1 MTHFLLKLFLK
12 GNQDYSSPAV
22 RTSVGKLGGLV
33 GILCNALLFLLKLI
47 CGILSGSVSILA
59 DAVNNLSDAASSV
72 ITLLGFHMARRPAD
86 SVHPYGHAR
95 YEYVSGLVV
104 SFLILLVGFEL
115 FEGSIR
121 KIIHPAP
128 IDFSLLTAG
137 ILIFSIV
144 LKFWLSRFYESLA
157 DKIHSDV
164 LEASSLD
171 SRNDFLST
179 TGVLFC
185 CMVSNYFTVNIDGI
199 VGLLMACFIF
209 YTGIQSANT
218 TISSLLG
225 KRADPAF
232 VERLTR
238 LVLAHDKILGV
249 HDVLVHDYGPGQCFA
264 SLHAEVDARE
274 DPLACHD
281 IIDDIE
287 SDAFARLNTHLV
299 IHYDP
304 VVTNDPEWNEMHR
317 IINQIVADMDPR
329 LSLHDFRILQCG
341 ETAKLSFDL
350 ALPYDFPMTEDQIR
364 LTVYEQL
371 ASLGKSYPVVIH
383 FDPV

>member
-1 MTHFLLKLFLK
+1 MTDFLLKLFLK
-12 GNQDYSSPAV
+12 DDRDYTNPAV
-22 RTSVGKLGGLV
+22 RTRVGKLGGLT
-33 GILCNALLFLLKLI
+33 GILCNGLLFFLKLI
-47 CGILSGSVSILA
+47 CGILSGSMSILA

-72 ITLLGFHMARRPAD
+72 ITLLGFHMAKRPAD
-86 SVHPYGHAR
+86 SNHPYGHAR

-115 FEGSIR
+115 FEGSVR
-121 KIIHPAP
+121 KIIHPSP

-137 ILIFSIV
+137 ILIFSII
-144 LKFWLSRFYESLA
+144 LKLWLSRFYGNLS

-164 LEASSLD
+164 LEAASLD
-171 SRNDFLST
+171 SRNDYLST
-179 TGVLFC
+179 GAVLFSC
-185 CMVSNYFTVNIDGI
+185 IIGRYFTVNIDGI
-199 VGLLMACFIF
+199 MGLIMACFIF
-209 YTGIQSANT
+209 FSGIQSANA

-232 VERLTR
+232 VKRLTD
-238 LVLAHDKILGV
+238 LVLAHDKIMGV

-264 SLHAEVDARE
+264 SLHAELNAHE

-287 SDAFARLNTHLV
+287 SDAMVRLNTHLV

-304 VVTNDPEWNEMHR
+304 VVTDDPEWNNMHTMINR
-317 IINQIVADMDPR
+317 IIASIDSS

-341 ETAKLSFDL
+341 ENAKLSFDL
-350 ALPYDFPMTEDQIR
+350 AVPYGFHLTEDQIK
-364 LTVYEQL
+364 LKVYEAL
-371 ASLGKSYPVVIH
+371 ADQGKAYPVVIH
-383 FDPV
+383 FDSV